1 MHNQPYD
8 WHTILR
14 EVGVRHHPVY
24 HLMEAADFAA
34 VVGHFSQDNDPFA
47 TLADYLLYG
56 AAAVLGRHQKHAE
69 TALAYHARL
78 NAKTKAVSLF
88 FWAEEAVAHMQYRTA
103 EGFVVPLLESYPN
116 DPELNALFA
125 TCCLHQQDT
134 VRGRPT
140 LNRGLKAAPE
150 HAGLNSLLCRYLLAD
165 GELVAAEDAARHLL
179 ELDPFN
185 AFAFN
190 VLSRVSPGKVDD
202 RLLER
207 FEHRALEGSAGPA
220 NSASMLFDIGRI
232 YDARGTYERAFDAI
246 VRANDQMKSI
256 PQMAGH
262 TFDGEQEFRQFED
275 RCRLFDQL
283 SPYDQ
288 PTELTP
294 VFIIGLPRTG
304 STLLDQAL
312 AAHPSAVSLGE
323 NDIIPTLASEAED
336 LLRQGDIRQAQAKM
350 PEWRSRFFEQ
360 ARRQAVHANGAE
372 GKSLALQ
379 FVVDKMLG
387 NSRHLGFLAKLFPEA
402 VILHSSRNIMDVG
415 LSIYFSPLHRANIYA
430 TDLQSI
436 GDFIYLEERIMAF
449 WNKRG
454 FPVLPVAY
462 EMMVDDMERVLRQV
476 TAHIGMDW
484 HQDCLEFNKQ
494 KRAVHTY
501 SAHQVRK
508 ALYRSSKGRW
518 QHYRAQMTPLKKALK
533 SRGINAESLT
543 A

>member
-1 MHNQPYD
+1 MQNQPYD
-8 WHTILR
+8 WHTILH
-14 EVGVRHHPVY
+14 EVGVRHHPFY
-24 HLMEAADFAA
+24 YQLEAADFGA
-34 VVGHFSQDNDPFA
+34 VVEYFARGNDPFA

-56 AAAVLGRHQKHAE
+56 AAAVLGRHQKPAE
-69 TALAYHARL
+69 AALSYHARL

-103 EGFVVPLLESYPN
+103 EGFVVPLLESFPN

-125 TCCLHQQDT
+125 ACCLHQQDT

-165 GELVAAEDAARHLL
+165 GEMGAAEAAARKLL
-179 ELDPFN
+179 LLDPLN
-185 AFAFN
+185 SVAFN

-207 FEHRALEGSAGPA
+207 FEHRALEGATGPA
-220 NSASMLFDIGRI
+220 NSAGMLFDIGRI
-232 YDARGTYERAFDAI
+232 YDARGSYERAFDAI

-256 PQMAGH
+256 PQMAGN
-262 TFDGEQEFRQFED
+262 TFDGEQEFRQFEE
-275 RCRLFDQL
+275 RCTLFDKL
-283 SPYDQ
+283 SPDSR
-288 PTELTP
+288 PTDLKP
-294 VFIIGLPRTG
+294 MFIVGLPRTG

-323 NDIIPTLASEAED
+323 NDIIPTLAKEAED
-336 LLRQGDIRQAQAKM
+336 LLRQGSIQQAQAKM

-360 ARRQAVHANGAE
+360 AKREAARVAGSA
-372 GKSLALQ
+372 GKSQPLK

-387 NSRHLGFLAKLFPEA
+387 NSRHLGFLAKLFPHA
-402 VILHSSRNIMDVG
+402 SILHSHRNIMDVG

-436 GDFIYLEERIMAF
+436 GDFIYLEERIMGF
-449 WNKRG
+449 WQKRG
-454 FPVLPVAY
+454 FSILPVAY
-462 EMMVDDMERVLRQV
+462 ESMVDDMEQILRQ
-476 TAHIGMDW
+476 TMGHIGMDW
-484 HQDCLEFNKQ
+484 HADCLEFNKQ

-518 QHYRAQMTPLKKALK
+518 QHYSAQMTPLKKALR